1 MTETPVAKPVT
12 RRRRWK
18 IALATV
24 ALLLSVWAAIIVQAR
39 LALRAELEAIRREGY
54 PADVEDLFA
63 SYPEP
68 TDPHGG
74 LLFERAYAALDFKV
88 VRSTRLP
95 YYYGS
100 DEMPQCGEPWPD
112 EMRSAAAQFLDDNR
126 EAIRLYDEAASM
138 GRAWFPYDFNPG
150 SGRGVEDGRLYAGST
165 LMSLRAEAAIREDQA
180 DQAQAALITHWRM
193 ANVLRDHPSPR
204 ALYLRRELVYDA
216 AVSTEVVTHHVA
228 LSDDQMRQLMEAAR
242 ATDDDRAGLLR
253 AVAAHRAAMHV
264 HIQNYPS
271 RPGKLASLIHRLM
284 WASSLLDRNDLAYL
298 RLAREDFKLVREGK
312 ASDAII
318 RQMQAELPWRNPLMR
333 IWYISS
339 DDTVAA
345 DNSRRMA
352 ADVTVVG
359 LAALIYRN
367 THGSLPDELEQL
379 TAGIVDAI
387 PLDRFGAGPL
397 KYRRV
402 GDGAIIYSV
411 GPDGVDDGG
420 RELNPQGIRF
430 HKKHNDITFTIGDA
444 QRELWPAEWVDVL
457 PKAEST
463 SEE

>member
-1 MTETPVAKPVT
+1 MTDVPAGRSSK

-18 IALATV
+18 VAATIL
-24 ALLLSVWAAIIVQAR
+24 ALLLVVWGAVIVQAK

-68 TDPHGG
+68 TEPHGG
-74 LLFERAYAALDFKV
+74 LLFERAYAALDFRV
-88 VRSTRLP
+88 VRATRIP
-95 YYYGS
+95 YYYSS
-100 DEMPQCGEPWPD
+100 DDMPQRGEPWPD
-112 EMRSAAAQFLDDNR
+112 EMRSAASQFLDDNR

-138 GRAWFPYDFNPG
+138 GRAWFPYDFNHG
-150 SGRGVEDGRLYAGST
+150 SGRGVEDGRLYAGSN
-165 LMSLRAEAAIREDQA
+165 LMSLRAEATAREGQA
-180 DQAQAALITHWRM
+180 DQAQAALMTLWRM
-193 ANVLRDHPSPR
+193 ANVLHDHPSSS
-204 ALYLRRELVYDA
+204 ALYLRRELVYRA
-216 AVSTEVVTHHVA
+216 ATSTEAVAHHVA
-228 LSDDQMRQLMEAAR
+228 LPEDQMRELIAAAR

-264 HIQNYPS
+264 HNQQYPS
-271 RPGKLASLIHRLM
+271 RPGKLASLVHWLM
-284 WASSLLDRNDLAYL
+284 RASSLLDRNDLTYL

-318 RQMQAELPWRNPLMR
+318 RQMQDDLPRQYPLTR

-345 DNSRRMA
+345 DDSRRMA

-379 TAGIVDAI
+379 TPGILDAI
-387 PLDRFGAGPL
+387 PLDRFGSGPL

-411 GPDGVDDGG
+411 GSDGVDDGG
-420 RELNPQGIRF
+420 RELNPQGTRY
-430 HKKHNDITFTIGDA
+430 HNGKNDITFTIGDA
-444 QRELWPAEWVDVL
+444 QRERWQAEWVDAL